1 MRIYISGPISKRP
14 NDALERFAAAK
25 KDIIDTYG
33 PEVEFIDPLD
43 IGNATSNNANLT
55 QDEFMK
61 ISYTLMELCDSIYF
75 MDGWQ
80 DSIGCKQEYIYAQ
93 NRHMTIIQI

>member
-33 PEVEFIDPLD
+33 PEFEFIDPLD
-43 IGNATSNNANLT
+43 VGNAASINASLT
-55 QDEFMK
+55 QEDFMK
-61 ISYTLMELCDSIYF
+61 LSFTLMEFCDSIYF

-93 NRHMTIIQI
+93 NRHMTILRE